1 MATPVYYV
9 PQQQAV
15 AAPAPGPG
23 MALPVYYAQ
32 QPTQQEAKTVA
43 SGYSVAPA
51 PGVAYYSPQ
60 QGAVQLV
67 SYTGITKA
75 KVTGL

>member
-1 MATPVYYV
+1 MATPVFYV

-23 MALPVYYAQ
+23 MALPVYYTQ

-51 PGVAYYSPQ
+51 PAPGVANYSPQ

-75 KVTGL
+75 KV